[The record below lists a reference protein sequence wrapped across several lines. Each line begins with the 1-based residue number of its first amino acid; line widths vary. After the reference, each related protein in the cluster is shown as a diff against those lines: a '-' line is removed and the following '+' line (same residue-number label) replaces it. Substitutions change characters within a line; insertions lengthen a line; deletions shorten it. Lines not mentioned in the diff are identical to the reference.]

1 MAAMTH
7 TERVKSMLR
16 TRRAVCATSFLAV
29 NMPAA
34 RNRVGDL
41 RKTGWVIDSKHMC
54 QDANH
59 KHLTRQ
65 IEYRLISEP
74 GGGQQKMMIG

>member
-1 MAAMTH
+1 MTH
-7 TERVKSMLR
+7 TERVKAMLR

-41 RKTGWVIDSKHMC
+41 RKAGWVIDSTHTC

-59 KHLTRQ
+59 WHQTRQ
-65 IEYRLISEP
+65 IEYRLIAEP
-74 GGGQQKMMIG
+74 GSGQLRMG

>member
-1 MAAMTH
+1 MMTH
-7 TERVKSMLR
+7 TERVKMMLR
-16 TRRAVCATSFLAV
+16 TRRAVCATTFLEA

-41 RKTGWVIDSKHMC
+41 RRDGWVIDSSRRC

-59 KHLTRQ
+59 AHETRQ

-74 GGGQQKMMIG
+74 GGGQLRMG

>member
-1 MAAMTH
+1 MIQK
-7 TERVKSMLR
+7 ERVKMMLR
-16 TRRAVCATSFLAV
+16 TRRAVCATSFLAA

-41 RKTGWVIDSKHMC
+41 RRKGWLIDSKHQC

-59 KHLTRQ
+59 VHDTYQ
-65 IEYRLISEP
+65 IEYRLVAEP
-74 GGGQQKMMIG
+74 GLWQQKMRIE

>member
-1 MAAMTH
+1 MTH
-7 TERVKSMLR
+7 TERVIQMLR
-16 TRRAVCATSFLAV
+16 TRRAVCATSFIDAH
-29 NMPAA
+29 MPAA

-41 RKTGWVIDSKHMC
+41 RRLGWVIDSSAVC

-59 KHLTRQ
+59 RHDTRQ

-74 GGGQQKMMIG
+74 GAGQQSMAMG

>member
-1 MAAMTH
+1 MTH
-7 TERVKSMLR
+7 TERVKMMLR
-16 TRRAVCATSFLAV
+16 TRRAVCATTFLEA

-41 RKTGWVIDSKHMC
+41 RRDGWVIDSKHRC

-59 KHLTRQ
+59 AHETRQ
-65 IEYRLISEP
+65 IEYRLIAEP
-74 GGGQQKMMIG
+74 GAGQLRMG

>member
-1 MAAMTH
+1 MTH
-7 TERVKSMLR
+7 TERVKQMLR
-16 TRRAVCATSFLAV
+16 TRRAVCATSFLAA

-41 RKTGWVIDSKHMC
+41 RRKDWLIDSEHQC

-59 KHLTRQ
+59 AHDTRQ
-65 IEYRLISEP
+65 IEYKLISEP
-74 GGGQQKMMIG
+74 GMGQLRLG

>member
-1 MAAMTH
+1 MAAMSH

-41 RKTGWVIDSKHMC
+41 RKKGWVINSKHQC

-59 KHLTRQ
+59 RHDTYQ

-74 GGGQQKMMIG
+74 GSGQQSMRME

>member
-1 MAAMTH
+1 MTH
-7 TERVKSMLR
+7 TERVKAMLR
-16 TRRAVCATSFLAV
+16 TRRAVCATSFLAA

-41 RKTGWVIDSKHMC
+41 RTLGWVIDSSHVC

-59 KHLTRQ
+59 HHDTRQ
-65 IEYRLISEP
+65 IEYRLVAEP
-74 GGGQQKMMIG
+74 GMGQLRMG

>member
-1 MAAMTH
+1 MTH
-7 TERVKSMLR
+7 TERVKQMLR
-16 TRRAVCATSFLAV
+16 TRRAVCATSFLAA

-41 RKTGWVIDSKHMC
+41 RRKDWVIDSEHRC

-59 KHLTRQ
+59 HHDTYQ

-74 GGGQQKMMIG
+74 GAGQQSMAMG